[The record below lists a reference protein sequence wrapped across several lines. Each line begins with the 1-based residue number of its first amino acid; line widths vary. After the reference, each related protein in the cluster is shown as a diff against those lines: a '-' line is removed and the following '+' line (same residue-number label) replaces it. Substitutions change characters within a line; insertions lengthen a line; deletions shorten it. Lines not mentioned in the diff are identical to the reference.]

1 MRRDPQQRH
10 DDRPGSAAPPDRAT
24 DRATGADAT
33 SPAAPAARDPYLT
46 QLGERIRSL
55 RAARGMSRKDLA
67 RGADVSERYLANLE
81 TGTGNASVLLLREVA
96 RALDVPLPVVL
107 AEVDMRA
114 EGLADG
120 AGSAA
125 PLSASLPQA
134 VQGTQ
139 AVHGT
144 QGGHGTHPG
153 QRAAEFSQ
161 LVQWL
166 AQLPAHDLAR
176 VREAARQA
184 LSPTASP
191 AARYRRIALIG
202 LRGAGKSTLGRALA
216 SAENMPF
223 VELNTAIEREA
234 GASLSEI
241 HSLYGQAAYRRYE
254 MRALERVL
262 REHETMVLAT
272 PGSLV
277 SEPATFNL
285 LLSHCFT
292 IWVRTSP
299 EEHMARVVA
308 QGDMRPMEGNR
319 EAMTDLRRILQAR
332 SPLYARADLTIDTSG
347 QDAGTSLRTLR
358 ERLRENA

>member
-1 MRRDPQQRH
+1 MRRDPE
-10 DDRPGSAAPPDRAT
+10 PLPSPDVRAS
-24 DRATGADAT
+24 GANGE
-33 SPAAPAARDPYLT
+33 RDPYLT

-81 TGTGNASVLLLREVA
+81 TGTGNASVLLLRQVA
-96 RALDVPLPVVL
+96 HALDVPLPVVL
-107 AEVDMRA
+107 AEVD
-114 EGLADG
+114 GLNG
-120 AGSAA
+120 Q
-125 PLSASLPQA
+125 QA
-134 VQGTQ
+134 T
-139 AVHGT
+139 
-144 QGGHGTHPG
+144 
-153 QRAAEFSQ
+153 EFAQ

-166 AQLPAHDLAR
+166 AQLPTGDLAR
-176 VREAARQA
+176 VRDACRHA
-184 LSPTASP
+184 LAP
-191 AARYRRIALIG
+191 AESRDTRHRRVALIG

-216 SAENMPF
+216 AAEDLPF
-223 VELNTAIEREA
+223 VELNNVIEQEA

-262 REHETMVLAT
+262 REHDSMVLAT

-285 LLSHCFT
+285 LLSRCYT
-292 IWVRTSP
+292 VWVKTSP

-308 QGDMRPMEGNR
+308 QGDMRPMQGNR

-332 SPLYARADLTIDTSG
+332 MPLYARADMALDTSG
-347 QDAGTSLRTLR
+347 QDANTSLQALR
-358 ERLRENA
+358 AQLSHVTA

>member
-1 MRRDPQQRH
+1 MRRDPEPLPSP
-10 DDRPGSAAPPDRAT
+10 DASASG
-24 DRATGADAT
+24 ATGE
-33 SPAAPAARDPYLT
+33 RDPYLT

-81 TGTGNASVLLLREVA
+81 TGTGNASVLLLRQVA

-107 AEVDMRA
+107 AEVD
-114 EGLADG
+114 GLNG
-120 AGSAA
+120 Q
-125 PLSASLPQA
+125 QA
-134 VQGTQ
+134 T
-139 AVHGT
+139 
-144 QGGHGTHPG
+144 
-153 QRAAEFSQ
+153 EFAQ

-166 AQLPAHDLAR
+166 AQLPTGDLAR
-176 VREAARQA
+176 VREACRHALAPAESRDARH
-184 LSPTASP
+184 
-191 AARYRRIALIG
+191 RRIALIG

-216 SAENMPF
+216 AAEDLPF
-223 VELNTAIEREA
+223 VELNNVIEQEA

-254 MRALERVL
+254 MRALERAL
-262 REHETMVLAT
+262 REHDSMVLAT

-285 LLSHCFT
+285 LLSRCYT
-292 IWVRTSP
+292 IWVKTSP

-308 QGDMRPMEGNR
+308 QGDMRPMQGNR

-332 SPLYARADLTIDTSG
+332 TPLYARADIALDTSG
-347 QDAGTSLRTLR
+347 QDANTSLQALR
-358 ERLRENA
+358 AQLPNVTA

>member
-1 MRRDPQQRH
+1 MLPALASRHAFCCTYNAAPIDPPFLPTTACMRRDP
-10 DDRPGSAAPPDRAT
+10 DTLLTPDQ
-24 DRATGADAT
+24 
-33 SPAAPAARDPYLT
+33 PAAPHAEPRAAERDPYLT
-46 QLGERIRSL
+46 HLGERIRSL

-81 TGTGNASVLLLREVA
+81 TGTGNASVLLLRQVA
-96 RALDVPLPVVL
+96 GALDVPLPVVL
-107 AEVDMRA
+107 AEVD
-114 EGLADG
+114 GH
-120 AGSAA
+120 AA
-125 PLSASLPQA
+125 
-134 VQGTQ
+134 
-139 AVHGT
+139 
-144 QGGHGTHPG
+144 GHGGP
-153 QRAAEFSQ
+153 RATEFSQ

-166 AQLPAHDLAR
+166 AQLPASDLAR
-176 VREAARQA
+176 VREAAQHA
-184 LSPTASP
+184 LSPAESHD
-191 AARYRRIALIG
+191 ARHRRIALIG

-216 SAENMPF
+216 AAEDMPF
-223 VELNTAIEREA
+223 VELNAAIEQEA

-262 REHETMVLAT
+262 RDHDTMVLAT

-285 LLSHCFT
+285 LLSRCLT
-292 IWVRTSP
+292 VWVRTSP

-332 SPLYARADLTIDTSG
+332 SPLYARADVAIDTSG
-347 QDAGTSLRTLR
+347 QDAASSLQALQAQLR
-358 ERLRENA
+358 QLTAP

>member
-1 MRRDPQQRH
+1 MTAEG
-10 DDRPGSAAPPDRAT
+10 RPDN
-24 DRATGADAT
+24 RATGE
-33 SPAAPAARDPYLT
+33 RDPYLT
-46 QLGERIRSL
+46 HLGERIRSL

-81 TGTGNASVLLLREVA
+81 TGTGNASVLLLRQVA
-96 RALDVPLPVVL
+96 NALDVPLPVVL
-107 AEVDMRA
+107 AEVD
-114 EGLADG
+114 GHADAGG
-120 AGSAA
+120 AGN
-125 PLSASLPQA
+125 P
-134 VQGTQ
+134 
-139 AVHGT
+139 
-144 QGGHGTHPG
+144 
-153 QRAAEFSQ
+153 RATEFSQ
-161 LVQWL
+161 LIQWL
-166 AQLPAHDLAR
+166 AQLPASDLAR
-176 VREAARQA
+176 VREAARHA
-184 LSPTASP
+184 LSPTESRD
-191 AARYRRIALIG
+191 ARHRRIALIG

-216 SAENMPF
+216 AAEDMPF
-223 VELNTAIEREA
+223 VELNAAIEKEA

-262 REHETMVLAT
+262 RENDTMVLAT

-285 LLSHCFT
+285 LLSRCFT

-332 SPLYARADLTIDTSG
+332 TPLYSRADATIDTSG
-347 QDAGTSLRTLR
+347 QDAATSLHALQVQILHTR
-358 ERLRENA
+358 A

>member
-1 MRRDPQQRH
+1 MHYITADAAHCHAFCCTYNAGALPTGTFSTEPSMRRDPETSLTG
-10 DDRPGSAAPPDRAT
+10 DSRAEPRT
-24 DRATGADAT
+24 TGE
-33 SPAAPAARDPYLT
+33 RDPYLT

-81 TGTGNASVLLLREVA
+81 TGTGNASVLLLRQVA
-96 RALDVPLPVVL
+96 GALDVPLPVVL
-107 AEVDMRA
+107 AEVD
-114 EGLADG
+114 GHLG
-120 AGSAA
+120 PAGQSD
-125 PLSASLPQA
+125 
-134 VQGTQ
+134 
-139 AVHGT
+139 H
-144 QGGHGTHPG
+144 
-153 QRAAEFSQ
+153 RAAEFSQ

-166 AQLPAHDLAR
+166 AQLPASDLAR
-176 VREAARQA
+176 VREAARHA
-184 LSPTASP
+184 LSPAESRD
-191 AARYRRIALIG
+191 ARHRRIALIG

-216 SAENMPF
+216 AAEGMPF
-223 VELNTAIEREA
+223 VELNAAIEQEA

-262 REHETMVLAT
+262 REHDTMVLAT

-285 LLSHCFT
+285 LLSSCFT
-292 IWVRTSP
+292 VWVRTSP

-332 SPLYARADLTIDTSG
+332 TPLYSRADVSIDTSG
-347 QDAGTSLRTLR
+347 QDAASSLLALQTQLR
-358 ERLRENA
+358 PAAH

>member
-1 MRRDPQQRH
+1 MRRDP
-10 DDRPGSAAPPDRAT
+10 DPLMTAEGRPDN
-24 DRATGADAT
+24 RATGE
-33 SPAAPAARDPYLT
+33 RDPYLT
-46 QLGERIRSL
+46 HLGERIRSL

-81 TGTGNASVLLLREVA
+81 TGTGNASVLLLRQVA
-96 RALDVPLPVVL
+96 NALDVPLPVVL
-107 AEVDMRA
+107 AEVD
-114 EGLADG
+114 GHADAGG
-120 AGSAA
+120 AGN
-125 PLSASLPQA
+125 P
-134 VQGTQ
+134 
-139 AVHGT
+139 
-144 QGGHGTHPG
+144 
-153 QRAAEFSQ
+153 RATEFSQ
-161 LVQWL
+161 LIQWL
-166 AQLPAHDLAR
+166 AQLPASDLAR
-176 VREAARQA
+176 VREAARHA
-184 LSPTASP
+184 LSPTESRD
-191 AARYRRIALIG
+191 ARHRRIALIG

-216 SAENMPF
+216 AAEDMPF
-223 VELNTAIEREA
+223 VELNAAIEREA

-262 REHETMVLAT
+262 RENDTMVLAT

-285 LLSHCFT
+285 LLSRCFT

-332 SPLYARADLTIDTSG
+332 TPLYSRADATIDTSG
-347 QDAGTSLRTLR
+347 QDAATSLHALQAQILHTR
-358 ERLRENA
+358 A

>member
-1 MRRDPQQRH
+1 
-10 DDRPGSAAPPDRAT
+10 
-24 DRATGADAT
+24 
-33 SPAAPAARDPYLT
+33 
-46 QLGERIRSL
+46 
-55 RAARGMSRKDLA
+55 MSRKDLA

-107 AEVDMRA
+107 AEVDLRA
-114 EGLADG
+114 DMPTGGPGADG
-120 AGSAA
+120 SAPSSVA
-125 PLSASLPQA
+125 PQPAQMPQSGQLA
-134 VQGTQ
+134 
-139 AVHGT
+139 
-144 QGGHGTHPG
+144 PPPN
-153 QRAAEFSQ
+153 QRATEFSQ

-191 AARYRRIALIG
+191 AARHRRIALIG

-292 IWVRTSP
+292 VWVRTSP

-332 SPLYARADLTIDTSG
+332 SPLYARADLAIDTSG
-347 QDAGTSLRTLR
+347 QDAGTSLRALR
-358 ERLRENA
+358 ERLREPL

>member
-1 MRRDPQQRH
+1 MRRDPETLLTADSRTEP
-10 DDRPGSAAPPDRAT
+10 RT
-24 DRATGADAT
+24 DGRATGE
-33 SPAAPAARDPYLT
+33 RDPYLT

-55 RAARGMSRKDLA
+55 RASRGMSRKDLA

-81 TGTGNASVLLLREVA
+81 TGTGNASVLLLRQVA
-96 RALDVPLPVVL
+96 NALDVPLPVVL
-107 AEVDMRA
+107 AEVD
-114 EGLADG
+114 DHG
-120 AGSAA
+120 AA
-125 PLSASLPQA
+125 
-134 VQGTQ
+134 
-139 AVHGT
+139 
-144 QGGHGTHPG
+144 G
-153 QRAAEFSQ
+153 QTSPRAAEFSQ

-166 AQLPAHDLAR
+166 AQLPAADLAR
-176 VREAARQA
+176 VREAAQQA
-184 LSPTASP
+184 LSPAESRD
-191 AARYRRIALIG
+191 ARHRRIALIG

-216 SAENMPF
+216 AAEGMPF
-223 VELNTAIEREA
+223 VELNAAIEQEA

-262 REHETMVLAT
+262 REHDTMVLAT

-285 LLSHCFT
+285 LLARCFT
-292 IWVRTSP
+292 VWVRTSP

-332 SPLYARADLTIDTSG
+332 TPLYSRADVSIDTSG
-347 QDAGTSLRTLR
+347 QDANTSLQTLLAQ
-358 ERLRENA
+358 LRPAAH

>member
-1 MRRDPQQRH
+1 MRRDPEPH
-10 DDRPGSAAPPDRAT
+10 SPPDAT
-24 DRATGADAT
+24 AGGANGE
-33 SPAAPAARDPYLT
+33 RDPYLT

-81 TGTGNASVLLLREVA
+81 TGTGNASVLLLRQVA

-107 AEVDMRA
+107 AEV
-114 EGLADG
+114 EGLNG
-120 AGSAA
+120 Q
-125 PLSASLPQA
+125 QA
-134 VQGTQ
+134 T
-139 AVHGT
+139 
-144 QGGHGTHPG
+144 
-153 QRAAEFSQ
+153 EFAQ

-166 AQLPAHDLAR
+166 AQLPAGDLAR
-176 VREAARQA
+176 VRDACRHALAPAESRDARH
-184 LSPTASP
+184 
-191 AARYRRIALIG
+191 RRIALIG

-216 SAENMPF
+216 AAEDMPF
-223 VELNTAIEREA
+223 VELNNVIEQEA

-262 REHETMVLAT
+262 REHDNMVLAT

-277 SEPATFNL
+277 SEPGTFNL
-285 LLSHCFT
+285 LLSRCYT
-292 IWVRTSP
+292 IWVKTSP

-308 QGDMRPMEGNR
+308 QGDMRPMQGNR

-332 SPLYARADLTIDTSG
+332 TPLYARADLALDTSG
-347 QDAGTSLRTLR
+347 QDAHTSLQALR
-358 ERLRENA
+358 AQISHVTA

>member
-1 MRRDPQQRH
+1 MRRDPDPQSEPLLPT
-10 DDRPGSAAPPDRAT
+10 DARPG
-24 DRATGADAT
+24 GE
-33 SPAAPAARDPYLT
+33 RDPYLT
-46 QLGERIRSL
+46 HLGERIRSL

-67 RGADVSERYLANLE
+67 RGAGVSERYLANLE
-81 TGTGNASVLLLREVA
+81 TGTGNASVLLLRHVA
-96 RALDVPLPVVL
+96 GALDVPLPVVL
-107 AEVDMRA
+107 AEVD
-114 EGLADG
+114 GYADPATG
-120 AGSAA
+120 AG
-125 PLSASLPQA
+125 QI
-134 VQGTQ
+134 
-139 AVHGT
+139 
-144 QGGHGTHPG
+144 G

-166 AQLPAHDLAR
+166 AQLPAGDLAR
-176 VREAARQA
+176 VREAARHA
-184 LSPTASP
+184 LSPAESRD
-191 AARYRRIALIG
+191 ARHRRIALIG

-216 SAENMPF
+216 VAAGLPF
-223 VELNTAIEREA
+223 VELNAAIEQEA

-262 REHETMVLAT
+262 REHDAMVLAT

-285 LLSHCFT
+285 LLSRCFT
-292 IWVRTSP
+292 VWVRTSP

-332 SPLYARADLTIDTSG
+332 TPLYSRADVSIDTSG
-347 QDAGTSLRTLR
+347 QDADTSLRTLLAQLPHM
-358 ERLRENA
+358 E

>member
-1 MRRDPQQRH
+1 MRREPE
-10 DDRPGSAAPPDRAT
+10 PLPSPDART
-24 DRATGADAT
+24 SGA
-33 SPAAPAARDPYLT
+33 SGERDPYLT

-81 TGTGNASVLLLREVA
+81 TGTGNASVLLLRQVA

-107 AEVDMRA
+107 AEVD
-114 EGLADG
+114 GLN
-120 AGSAA
+120 SQ
-125 PLSASLPQA
+125 QA
-134 VQGTQ
+134 T
-139 AVHGT
+139 
-144 QGGHGTHPG
+144 
-153 QRAAEFSQ
+153 EFAQ

-166 AQLPAHDLAR
+166 AQLPTSDLAR
-176 VREAARQA
+176 VREACRHALAPAESRDARH
-184 LSPTASP
+184 
-191 AARYRRIALIG
+191 RRIALIG

-216 SAENMPF
+216 AAEDMPF
-223 VELNTAIEREA
+223 VELNNVIEQEA

-254 MRALERVL
+254 MRALERAL
-262 REHETMVLAT
+262 REHDSMVLAT

-285 LLSHCFT
+285 LLSRCYT
-292 IWVRTSP
+292 VWVKTSP

-308 QGDMRPMEGNR
+308 QGDMRPMQGNR

-332 SPLYARADLTIDTSG
+332 TPLYARADIALDTSG
-347 QDAGTSLRTLR
+347 QDAHTSLQALR
-358 ERLRENA
+358 AQLPNVIA

>member
-1 MRRDPQQRH
+1 MPAPCPEEPSPLIDTSMRRDSDTLQT
-10 DDRPGSAAPPDRAT
+10 PDTRTA
-24 DRATGADAT
+24 GE
-33 SPAAPAARDPYLT
+33 RDPYLT
-46 QLGERIRSL
+46 HLGERIRSL

-81 TGTGNASVLLLREVA
+81 TGTGNASVLLLRQVA
-96 RALDVPLPVVL
+96 NALDVPLPVVL
-107 AEVDMRA
+107 AEVDGHADPASPNGLRA
-114 EGLADG
+114 
-120 AGSAA
+120 
-125 PLSASLPQA
+125 
-134 VQGTQ
+134 T
-139 AVHGT
+139 
-144 QGGHGTHPG
+144 
-153 QRAAEFSQ
+153 EFSQ

-166 AQLPAHDLAR
+166 AQLPAGDLAR
-176 VREAARQA
+176 VREAARHA
-184 LSPTASP
+184 LSPAESRD
-191 AARYRRIALIG
+191 ARHRRIALIG

-216 SAENMPF
+216 AAEDMPF
-223 VELNTAIEREA
+223 VELNAAIEQEA

-262 REHETMVLAT
+262 REHDTMVLAT

-285 LLSHCFT
+285 LLSRCFT
-292 IWVRTSP
+292 VWVRTSP

-332 SPLYARADLTIDTSG
+332 TPLYSRADISIDTSG
-347 QDAGTSLRTLR
+347 KDAASSLQTLLAQLRRT
-358 ERLRENA
+358 AA

>member
-1 MRRDPQQRH
+1 MRRDPE
-10 DDRPGSAAPPDRAT
+10 PSLNAEAN
-24 DRATGADAT
+24 ADNRTAE
-33 SPAAPAARDPYLT
+33 RDPYLT
-46 QLGERIRSL
+46 HLGERIRSL

-67 RGADVSERYLANLE
+67 RGAGVSERYLANLE
-81 TGTGNASVLLLREVA
+81 TGTGNASVLLLRQVA
-96 RALDVPLPVVL
+96 GALDVPLPVVL
-107 AEVDMRA
+107 AEVDGHADPAGGA
-114 EGLADG
+114 EQP
-120 AGSAA
+120 GS
-125 PLSASLPQA
+125 
-134 VQGTQ
+134 
-139 AVHGT
+139 
-144 QGGHGTHPG
+144 

-166 AQLPAHDLAR
+166 AQLPASDLAR
-176 VREAARQA
+176 VREAARHA
-184 LSPTASP
+184 LSPAESRD
-191 AARYRRIALIG
+191 ARHRRIALIG

-216 SAENMPF
+216 AAEGIPF
-223 VELNTAIEREA
+223 VELNAAIEQEA

-262 REHETMVLAT
+262 REHDTMVLAT

-285 LLSHCFT
+285 LLARCYT
-292 IWVRTSP
+292 VWVRTSP

-332 SPLYARADLTIDTSG
+332 TPLYSRADVSIDTSG
-347 QDAGTSLRTLR
+347 QDANRSLQALR
-358 ERLRENA
+358 AQMPAIG